1 MKLVLDQLKLPRAN
15 QRVLHFA
22 PEKGLAQYL
31 QKTVGNGYT
40 AADFDPERYPYV
52 DTQKI
57 DLVTEAELLPSNHY
71 DLILHSH
78 VLEHVPCGL
87 APVLFHFHRALKPTG
102 RHIFCIP
109 FSSGNYEECYDK
121 MTDKEANRRIG
132 QFDHFRKLAL

>member
-52 DTQKI
+52 DTQ
-57 DLVTEAELLPSNHY
+57 
-71 DLILHSH
+71 
-78 VLEHVPCGL
+78 
-87 APVLFHFHRALKPTG
+87 
-102 RHIFCIP
+102 
-109 FSSGNYEECYDK
+109 
-121 MTDKEANRRIG
+121 
-132 QFDHFRKLAL
+132 